1 MARKVQA
8 DGGGVPIKLVSRA
21 VRLAVA
27 GCAVAVTTPAFGLS
41 LHDIEVKSHL
51 GQRLMAEIPF
61 VLGPGERLENSCLRL
76 QSSASGLP
84 QIRGIQFSIDYVR
97 RVIRT
102 TTARS
107 LKEPLSSMTVQV
119 SCPGVPNMVR
129 EYSIWLDLPAGSLAV
144 PDSARL
150 ASAPSPQPAVTV
162 PSTAVREVPRTP
174 ARPQATPLLNKGT
187 IEAGSSYRVQI
198 GDTLSGIAFRVKQ
211 REANTTWAWAQRIHV
226 LNPGAFIGGNIDKLK
241 AGSMLVIPGGL
252 LEQPSLASRVASM
265 PAVEARTAVEPA
277 ARRPAA
283 ATPAPIEAPAAV
295 VDAPAQDSGETQRLA
310 ENEARAKLADIE
322 RKLSALEQTVETEA
336 VDIGATAPISGVTG
350 GDAGETRSLAEQQ
363 ARAKLA
369 EIERKLAALEQAVEL
384 EVGTERAAIEAAAE
398 VPAEVPIYADEIAPP
413 PQVEAESPPTEAPTA
428 VAAAATAVGQ
438 QPSGSNAWITILAVL
453 AGGVL
458 AILFFI
464 GLWRRTPRSQS
475 IADILDTPADART
488 VRVDAPEFDS
498 PPEEIEWQTKP
509 RIDPSDSMSVAEIT
523 LPRDDTVE
531 PEPEPEPALKP
542 EPEPE
547 PAPEPVYQATS
558 QPDDGV
564 DFGAVPISA
573 QDLERILRKEEQGDD
588 DGAETSDTAEMT
600 REEASLDD
608 TASVVAVDEN
618 LEDDTS
624 HQETLEDDTPLMDV
638 DETSAGDTSLLA
650 AAVDETSADD
660 TSLLAVAVDE
670 ALEDDTSHEEILA
683 DETSRIAIDESLLL
697 EAEGKIDGG
706 EDVAAQTGELPVDAD
721 LLEQSYIEEFEG
733 TEELKAEFEKH
744 RDAGA
749 DKDTEG
755 EDPDDTLRDQK
766 AVGK

>member
-21 VRLAVA
+21 VRLAVT

-119 SCPGVPNMVR
+119 SCPGAPNMVK

-150 ASAPSPQPAVTV
+150 ASAPSPEAAATV
-162 PSTAVREVPRTP
+162 PSTPAREVPRAP
-174 ARPQATPLLNKGT
+174 ARPKATPSLKRT

-211 REANTTWAWAQRIHV
+211 REANATWAWAQRIHV

-241 AGSMLVIPGGL
+241 AGSMLVIPGV
-252 LEQPSLASRVASM
+252 LEQPGFAARVASTP
-265 PAVEARTAVEPA
+265 PAVEARTAVQPA
-277 ARRPAA
+277 ARHPAA
-283 ATPAPIEAPAAV
+283 VTRAPIEAPAAL
-295 VDAPAQDSGETQRLA
+295 VDAPDQESGETQRLS

-350 GDAGETRSLAEQQ
+350 DDAGETPSLAEQQ

-369 EIERKLAALEQAVEL
+369 EIERKLSALEQAVEL
-384 EVGTERAAIEAAAE
+384 EVGAERTAIEAARE
-398 VPAEVPIYADEIAPP
+398 VPAEAPIYADESPRP
-413 PQVEAESPPTEAPTA
+413 PQAEAESPPTEAPAA
-428 VAAAATAVGQ
+428 VAAAATAVGE

-475 IADILDTPADART
+475 IADILDAPSDARA

-523 LPRDDTVE
+523 LPRDDIAE
-531 PEPEPEPALKP
+531 PEPEPEPAPAPAP
-542 EPEPE
+542 EPEA
-547 PAPEPVYQATS
+547 APEPVYQATS

-564 DFGAVPISA
+564 DFGAMPISA
-573 QDLERILRKEEQGDD
+573 QDLERILRKEEQGED
-588 DGAETSDTAEMT
+588 DGAATAEMT

-608 TASVVAVDEN
+608 TSSIAVDETF
-618 LEDDTS
+618 EDDTS
-624 HQETLEDDTPLMDV
+624 QEEILEDDTPLLEV
-638 DETSAGDTSLLA
+638 DETSAG
-650 AAVDETSADD
+650 D

-683 DETSRIAIDESLLL
+683 DETSRIAIDESLSLK
-697 EAEGKIDGG
+697 AEGESEGG
-706 EDVAAQTGELPVDAD
+706 DDIAAQTGELPVDAD

-749 DKDTEG
+749 DDDTES